1 MEGRLAPVRHPPSAS
16 APLAVLTELFDRL
29 HSEDIRYCHWKS
41 TEHLSASLEGRTDLD
56 VLVDRK
62 DARRLTRVLTDADFK
77 RFMVT
82 GGYPGIEDYLGFD
95 AATGTLSHLHVHY
108 QLTLGEKFLKGYR
121 LPWEDVAL
129 TTRTLDAEHGIYVI
143 DPNLEALL
151 LVTRA
156 TIKLR
161 ARDYLLAAAGYPYIR
176 GGALRELR
184 WLARRVDHARLHA
197 LALTLVGERATA
209 LLRRIVAA
217 PQPSIR
223 QLQTFRRSVDP
234 SLDGYRL
241 YGAMTARLHRWAREC
256 GWAWVA
262 VWNRFRGIAKRSTRT
277 APQGGLAVTITGP
290 QPQAT
295 TFAKQL
301 VAWLS
306 PEMAV
311 VPDVGGRGGAH
322 PSRGRRARGRGLIV
336 VADRL
341 HDGPEARRPDLTLN
355 LCEPSTGG
363 AGRSRRFGQSAESRT
378 IDLDTRDAT
387 AMVLLQAKRA
397 IWESI

>member
-1 MEGRLAPVRHPPSAS
+1 MEPRLAPVRHPPGTSAQ
-16 APLAVLTELFDRL
+16 LAVLTELFDRL

-62 DARRLTRVLTDADFK
+62 DARRLPRVLTDVGFK
-77 RFMVT
+77 RFAVT

-95 AATGTLSHLHVHY
+95 AGTGTLSHLHVHY

-156 TIKLR
+156 TIKVR
-161 ARDYLLAAAGYPYIR
+161 ARDYLLAALGYPYIR

-197 LALTLVGERATA
+197 LALSLVGERATA

-217 PQPSIR
+217 PLPSIR
-223 QLQTFRRSVDP
+223 QLQAFRRSVYP

-241 YGAMTARLHRWAREC
+241 YGAMTARLHRWTREC

-262 VWNRFRGIAKRSTRT
+262 AWNRLRGIPKRSTRT
-277 APQGGLAVTITGP
+277 APQGGLAVAITGL

-295 TFAKQL
+295 SLAKQL

-306 PEMAV
+306 AEMAV
-311 VPDVGGRGGAH
+311 VPDLGGRAR
-322 PSRGRRARGRGLIV
+322 PSQGRRARGRGLIV

-341 HDGPEARRPDLTLN
+341 HDGPDARRPDLTLS
-355 LCEPSTGG
+355 LCEPSAGG
-363 AGRSRRFGQSAESRT
+363 GGGRARRFGPSAETRT
-378 IDLDTRDAT
+378 IDLDMRDAA

>member
-1 MEGRLAPVRHPPSAS
+1 MERRLAPVRHPPSAS

-41 TEHLSASLEGRTDLD
+41 TEHLSASLAGRTDLD

-62 DARRLTRVLTDADFK
+62 DARRLPRVLTDVGFK
-77 RFMVT
+77 RFAVT
-82 GGYPGIEDYLGFD
+82 AGYPGIEDYLGFD
-95 AATGTLSHLHVHY
+95 AETGTLSHLHVHY

-129 TTRTLDAEHGIYVI
+129 TTSTLDAEHGIYVI
-143 DPNLEALL
+143 DPNLEALM

-156 TIKLR
+156 TLKLR
-161 ARDYLLAAAGYPYIR
+161 ARDYLLAAAGYAYIR

-223 QLQTFRRSVDP
+223 QLQTFRRSVYP

-262 VWNRFRGIAKRSTRT
+262 VWSRFRGIAKRSTRT

-295 TFAKQL
+295 TLAKQL

-311 VPDVGGRGGAH
+311 VPDVGGGGGAH

-378 IDLDTRDAT
+378 IDLDMRNAA

>member
-1 MEGRLAPVRHPPSAS
+1 MEPRPAPVRHPPGTS

-29 HSEDIRYCHWKS
+29 HSEDIHYCHWKS

-62 DARRLTRVLTDADFK
+62 DAPRLTRVLTDLNFK
-77 RFMVT
+77 RFAVT

-95 AATGTLSHLHVHY
+95 AETGTLSHLHVHY

-129 TTRTLDAEHGIYVI
+129 TTRTLDAEHGIYVV

-156 TIKLR
+156 TLKVR
-161 ARDYLLAAAGYPYIR
+161 ARDYLLAAAGYPYLR
-176 GGALRELR
+176 GGTLRELR

-217 PQPSIR
+217 PLPSIR
-223 QLQTFRRSVDP
+223 QLQAFRRSVYP

-241 YGAMTARLHRWAREC
+241 YGAMTARLRRWAREC

-262 VWNRFRGIAKRSTRT
+262 VWNRFRGIPKRSTRT
-277 APQGGLAVTITGP
+277 PPQGGLAVTITGL

-295 TFAKQL
+295 TLAKQL

-311 VPDVGGRGGAH
+311 VPDLGGGAR
-322 PSRGRRARGRGLIV
+322 PSRGRRARGRGRIV

-341 HDGPEARRPDLTLN
+341 RDGPEARRPDLTLN
-355 LCEPSTGG
+355 LCEASTEG
-363 AGRSRRFGQSAESRT
+363 AGRSRRFGPSAESRT
-378 IDLDTRDAT
+378 IDLDMRDAA